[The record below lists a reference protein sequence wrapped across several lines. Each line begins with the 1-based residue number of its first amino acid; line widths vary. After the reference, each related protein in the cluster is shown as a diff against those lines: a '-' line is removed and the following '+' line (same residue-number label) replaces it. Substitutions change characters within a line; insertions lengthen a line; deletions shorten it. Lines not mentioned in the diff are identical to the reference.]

1 MEKQDIVRLLVAK
14 IRQKKPLDQIDE
26 PLIVPLVA
34 AYDISVLR
42 PYTQEQIFRSRL
54 SKRIIKEV
62 RFELNRI
69 YGLFWSEDLTLL
81 GHLSSKERQK
91 LYSRLYSQLFTF
103 TGKPSRLLDLGC
115 GLNPLSYSSLGC
127 QPFYIAVEYTSFAC
141 RAVRDFFAQ
150 HSIPGEVLQR
160 DLRKLPELP
169 AADVCFC
176 FKLFDVLEKSGH
188 KFAEALL
195 EKIPCP
201 WVIVSFATVT
211 AHKHPM
217 RHPYRGWLQ
226 RLCDR
231 KGYDL
236 VAILPFANEV
246 FYILKTQI
254 RHARP

>member
-1 MEKQDIVRLLVAK
+1 MEELELIRLLVAK
-14 IRQKKPLDQIDE
+14 IRAKKPLDQIDE

-34 AYDISVLR
+34 KYDLGVLR
-42 PYTQEQIFRSRL
+42 PYTQEQLFRSRL

-69 YGLFWSEDLTLL
+69 YGLFWSEDLTLR
-81 GHLSSKERQK
+81 GHLSSKERAS
-91 LYSRLYSQLFTF
+91 LYPQLYAQLFTF
-103 TGKPSRLLDLGC
+103 TGKPTRLLDLGC
-115 GLNPLSYSSLGC
+115 GLNPLSYASLGC
-127 QPFYIAVEYTSFAC
+127 TPYYIAVEYTSFAC
-141 RAVRDFFAQ
+141 RAVREFFSLHA
-150 HSIPGEVLQR
+150 IAGEVLQR
-160 DLRKLPELP
+160 DLRKLPSLP
-169 AADVCFC
+169 NADVCFC
-176 FKLFDVLEKSGH
+176 FKLLDVLEKSGH
-188 KFAEALL
+188 SFAEALL

-201 WVIVSFATVT
+201 WIVVSFATVT

-246 FYILKTQI
+246 FYIVKTQI
-254 RHARP
+254 RPARL